1 MICPVITSLTQRLT
15 DLDVDDPSLNACI
28 SKLKLRSVI
37 GMQKY
42 GHTLARKD
50 ITERGWLNHAQ
61 EEALDLVAYLEAHRH
76 HHGENLQLEALHEQ
90 ALAIATMLEAM
101 MHELS
106 TEHAKA

>member
-28 SKLKLRSVI
+28 SKLKLRSAI
-37 GMQKY
+37 GVQKY

-76 HHGENLQLEALHEQ
+76 HHGENELLRDMQEQVLAMATILEA
-90 ALAIATMLEAM
+90 AISQ
-101 MHELS
+101 LS
-106 TEHAKA
+106 TEN

>member
-28 SKLKLRSVI
+28 SKLKLRSAI
-37 GMQKY
+37 GVQKY

-61 EEALDLVAYLEAHRH
+61 KEALDLVAYIEAHRH
-76 HHGENLQLEALHEQ
+76 HHGGNLQLDALQDQ
-90 ALAIATMLEAM
+90 ALATATMLEAM
-101 MHELS
+101 MKELS
-106 TEHAKA
+106 PEN